1 MTNWPAMRAAE
12 LTAKGFTVTT
22 LTLACLPLLGMRPA
36 VLVVGL
42 WVLSAAVHRAIR
54 PTACETPDVRSF
66 LILASPFLL
75 MLLDLLRVADPVA
88 GWRIAER
95 SAMLALAPLT
105 VFLLRPP
112 VTLALRDRA
121 ADVFALAA
129 LALALLANLHIAAM
143 PPAAGVPF
151 EHAYRAAFAVVTGIH
166 PPYAAYFFLTGA
178 LLMVERALRTSA
190 HRLLRG
196 GAALLLVLASVLV
209 ASRTPLAAFVLA
221 AIVLLLWRLPQALAL
236 RSAIILMV
244 LTVAL
249 ALVMPTSRQRITEVF
264 TTELAMPGAATVNSV
279 NERYAVAYCSLE
291 NLKRHWVVG
300 LGQPEVQPAL
310 DACYARLDDTRYAD
324 GSHDTHCQPLHWW
337 LSFGL
342 IGLLL
347 YPVLLLLPL
356 RAALRHG
363 AAQAAVV
370 LVFFGVCGLTENVL
384 ARQWGVVTFA
394 FLVPLFLPSVAVGG
408 RSVRMRS
415 QR

>member
-1 MTNWPAMRAAE
+1 MRVAE

-42 WVLSAAVHRAIR
+42 WVLSAAVYRAFH
-54 PTACETPDVRSF
+54 PTGSEAPDVRSF
-66 LILASPFLL
+66 LLLASPFLL
-75 MLLDLLRVADPVA
+75 MLLDLLRAADPVA
-88 GWRIAER
+88 GWHIAER
-95 SAMLALAPLT
+95 SGMLALAPLT

-112 VTLALRDRA
+112 VTPALRDRA

-129 LALALLANLHIAAM
+129 AVLALLANLRIAAM
-143 PPAAGVPF
+143 PLPDGIPF
-151 EHAYRAAFAVVTGIH
+151 EHAYRAAFAAVSGIH

-178 LLMVERALRTSA
+178 LLLVERTLRTA
-190 HRLLRG
+190 EHRLLRG
-196 GAALLLVLASVLV
+196 ATAVLLVLAGVLV
-209 ASRTPLAAFVLA
+209 ASRTPLAAFVVA
-221 AIVLLLWRLPQALAL
+221 AFVLLLWRLPRALAL
-236 RSAIILMV
+236 RFAIILMV

-249 ALVMPTSRQRITEVF
+249 ALLLPTSRQRITEVF
-264 TTELAMPGAATVNSV
+264 TTELAMPGTATVNSV
-279 NERYAVAYCSLE
+279 NERYAVAHCSLE
-291 NLKRHWVVG
+291 NLKRHWLVG
-300 LGQPEVQPAL
+300 MGQPAVRPAL
-310 DACYARLDDTRYAD
+310 DACYARLDDPRYAD

-347 YPVLLLLPL
+347 YAVLMLVPL
-356 RAALRHG
+356 RAALRLG

-394 FLVPLFLPSVAVGG
+394 FLVSLFLPSVAAGG

-415 QR
+415 HR